1 MQNYFAIFVVY
12 NNQNLFRRQNITII
26 HLLMKKVILLITAA
40 LSLMAVGCQRE
51 VDVKVDGPSDVVQNV
66 TFGTIPVNLSKDTD
80 TGDPETKS
88 LISVETEQFS
98 CAYLFA
104 FWGDGAQKGQICEYP
119 TYAGDLEGTKP
130 VAVYTDN
137 KSFQWALPIGK
148 PIDVYALVNPPSSL
162 KDILNDYVENGT
174 TLTEDIL
181 AGLKFV
187 CDSPEDLAA
196 MDTSG
201 DNMPM
206 SGIVSNT
213 TLESVDSRLEI
224 KVKRLF
230 AKYEIKLDVTNF
242 KNEKWEILAAGVD
255 ACMSNTEVPYFYTG
269 AGAGFKQESGSKLKL
284 IDTSTSNDIT
294 LLNYRSAVDT
304 SYYATFYFLENCQG
318 DIYVD
323 NAGTVEASKW
333 NKVAEELGAK
343 VANCSYLNIKVRANK
358 QDYGERNFMYRI
370 YLGNEATMKKNF
382 DIIRNKHK
390 RVTIKIGAPTDGF
403 TWTPTTPLSVAAG
416 ETVTI
421 PFETTLQKDEIVTQC
436 YKSGVLSD
444 ELQLT
449 EKIYW
454 NPTNPTGITEF
465 PYSGYAIFRA
475 KSDTN
480 DGTIVIYGGDNGH
493 DIWSPTEIEIVNPID
508 FYAGLGLTDAG
519 ADLGEGDPA
528 VADTWIKTFPVI
540 INSNIN
546 PLDYIVT
553 AGFEPVD
560 RFPLSEFNPHSKSL
574 IKIYGW
580 IHNGDNAD
588 GTTNYE
594 VVYGFD
600 FSNFGETAQD
610 IHPDFAAIPYN
621 VTLYIRHKDDPD
633 WPEENIDPDNPATAG
648 NEWFH
653 FKKHCA
659 MYVGA
664 TPTKEVVS
672 TDTYNAEYVMTV
684 TPVWGPCIP
693 VGIKFDEVTGTLSD
707 ASVVT
712 VMNTS
717 NEYYDIIKA
726 PASAPLPVEAAGR
739 LYPSSIDGE
748 LSYQRLPGDPDQY
761 SVTFNGKNS
770 VGADW
775 ANKFM
780 YYNAPLFYDWDA
792 QPWVELDDELR
803 LYLYPYGSLSGYWE
817 LDSVRGQDYK
827 WFNYNA
833 DTSVRIKSRNSRY
846 EFDFYTC
853 IDYGRNDI
861 GATNYRLYTGD
872 YAFTFKTIQNPNPNE
887 EEIPVFEYDGHSAT
901 IQTPRGVKNIEDVI
915 SSIDLTVVPKFRTL
929 YYDMDYVHYYV
940 SYAFTNLT
948 GTNKNIIQLTPASAE
963 VTGNYWY
970 FRGFPTR
977 ERPRSLHNVETPPA
991 NVEKYGRFTSFTI
1004 ENDSQL
1010 EDKKYGGYKR
1020 WQEIFVMDNYF
1031 IRADIRFKAEY
1042 ADLVKDWNIRTNL
1055 KETFPVWIND
1065 TYF

>member
-1 MQNYFAIFVVY
+1 
-12 NNQNLFRRQNITII
+12 
-26 HLLMKKVILLITAA
+26 MKKYTFPLLLCLFFLTGCLPENEPVSPAFPATGQPGDIASVRIA
-40 LSLMAVGCQRE
+40 LTSEQE
-51 VDVKVDGPSDVVQNV
+51 VQG
-66 TFGTIPVNLSKDTD
+66 
-80 TGDPETKS
+80 TKS
-88 LISVETEQFS
+88 VVSTEVEGFR

-104 FWGDGAQKGQICEYP
+104 FRADDPQKSVW
-119 TYAGDLEGTKP
+119 TYADGRPIALYTRDKNFEWPLP
-130 VAVYTDN
+130 VGLDAQGN
-137 KSFQWALPIGK
+137 EQRL
-148 PIDVYALVNPPSSL
+148 DVWVLVNPPESQKETLENYVSNRPNL
-162 KDILNDYVENGT
+162 KESDLEALLF
-174 TLTEDIL
+174 TLE
-181 AGLKFV
+181 
-187 CDSPEDLAA
+187 
-196 MDTSG
+196 DTSSMLQMEEAG
-201 DNMPM
+201 MPM
-206 SGIVSNT
+206 SGMMNGVVLASQDAPLT
-213 TLESVDSRLEI
+213 VTVR
-224 KVKRLF
+224 RLF
-230 AKYEIKLDVTNF
+230 AKYDIILDVSLFENAGWTIRTAKVN
-242 KNEKWEILAAGVD
+242 AAR
-255 ACMSNTEVPYFYTG
+255 SNTSAPYFYCGTG
-269 AGAGFKQESGSKLKL
+269 AGYKQMDGNKLRV
-284 IDTSTSNDIT
+284 IDTTTGDDLENLDFRDAD
-294 LLNYRSAVDT
+294 NRSRAV
-304 SYYATFYFLENCQG
+304 SFYFLENCQG
-318 DIYVD
+318 DLYAD
-323 NAGTVEASKW
+323 DDDAVEASRW
-333 NKVAEELGAK
+333 NKVAAELGDK
-343 VANCSYLNIKVRANK
+343 VANCSYLDMFVVASKPG
-358 QDYGERNFMYRI
+358 YGDRSFKYRL
-370 YLGNEATMKKNF
+370 YLGDEPAMKKNF
-382 DIIRNKHK
+382 DIIRNKYK
-390 RVTIKIGAPTDGF
+390 RLVIRLGSDSSDGF
-403 TWTPTTPLSVAAG
+403 IWTSTADLQVFPEEIV
-416 ETVTI
+416 VI
-421 PFETTLQKDEIVTQC
+421 PFETSLKQEEIAVDCLRNGISTEDLQSVSMEHYDDNLLRE
-436 YKSGVLSD
+436 D
-444 ELQLT
+444 R
-449 EKIYW
+449 
-454 NPTNPTGITEF
+454 ITD
-465 PYSGYAIFRA
+465 YRYR
-475 KSDTN
+475 
-480 DGTIVIYGGDNGH
+480 GTITFKAKLGADEGLVEVWGGDIGH
-493 DIWSPTEIEIVNPID
+493 DIWTPSEVEIAHPIN

-528 VADTWIKTFPVI
+528 EADTWIKTFPVI
-540 INSNIN
+540 ISSNIN

-1004 ENDSQL
+1004 ENDSHL